1 MWGLM
6 LSDLNLL
13 TACKAP
19 PKPKDKE
26 ASGGTDNSDSKIT
39 RNPEPENSACPI
51 HQEPTSNSPSKEE
64 SSLAPQEA
72 KGKTS
77 TEDEKSGDSKKAG
90 SSGDSKPR
98 QKKFSFEKSYKGR
111 TSKGTFKAKVSAWGS
126 MTTDTDKKSKSQSG
140 SSSAMSVKEALFG
153 SNPETTPPTSSNPN
167 PNPNPSPKEK
177 KMERRSDPPKEIDFY
192 AGIPYDETLKKH
204 IPQNYKDEAI
214 LILVPYLRALEKQ
227 LQSWTSW
234 AQQKVVQALKRLG
247 EDKAELTLLRQ
258 EKEEA
263 DKCARENEVVEE
275 TSRKRLHE
283 MENAL
288 SLFNEQLQVLSSKI
302 RRLEME
308 KALFLKEKEAE
319 HLKASMEAAKME
331 QTEIREQEYFKKV
344 QSLDS
349 ERRLLL
355 EEQRDIKRKTA
366 ELEGVVDKAKARYDQ
381 FEVLWKHEA
390 KQREKTTA
398 QKDSLMEKRKEGI
411 ALRKEEEKNI
421 KQMAER
427 NVQKCEENIKSLEKK
442 VSEMRSEADKLMIA
456 SLNIGY
462 GSGPSALP
470 KVKKRLAV
478 FEGNFGSLT
487 PERECVMCMNEE
499 KSVVFLPCA
508 HQIHGLKGFVWFDFQ
523 YFYDLEKQFRSRF
536 YFLKIFSSL
545 VNLKLSISNFFWK
558 INKYNNSITLEK
570 IIKSTRIC
578 LF

>member
-6 LSDLNLL
+6 LSDLYLL

-26 ASGGTDNSDSKIT
+26 ASGGTDNSDSKKT
-39 RNPEPENSACPI
+39 GNPEPENSACPI
-51 HQEPTSNSPSKEE
+51 HQEPNSNSPSKEE
-64 SSLAPQEA
+64 SSLAPQET

-77 TEDEKSGDSKKAG
+77 TEDDKSGDSKKGG
-90 SSGDSKPR
+90 SSSNSKPR
-98 QKKFSFEKSYKGR
+98 QKTFNFEKSYKGR
-111 TSKGTFKAKVSAWGS
+111 TSKRTFKAKVSAWGS

-140 SSSAMSVKEALFG
+140 SSSTMSVNEALFG
-153 SNPETTPPTSSNPN
+153 SNPETTPPTSSDPN
-167 PNPNPSPKEK
+167 PNPNPSPQEK
-177 KMERRSDPPKEIDFY
+177 KMERSSEPPKEIDFY

-204 IPQNYKDEAI
+204 IAQDYKDEAI
-214 LILVPYLRALEKQ
+214 LALVPYLRALEKE
-227 LQSWTSW
+227 LQSWGSW
-234 AQQKVVQALKRLG
+234 AHQKVVQALKRLG
-247 EDKAELTLLRQ
+247 EDKAELTTLRQ

-263 DKCARENEVVEE
+263 DKFVKENQIVEE
-275 TSRKRLHE
+275 TSRKRLYE
-283 MENAL
+283 IENAL

-319 HLKASMEAAKME
+319 HLNALMEAAKME
-331 QTEIREQEYFKKV
+331 QTEIREQAYLKKV
-344 QSLDS
+344 QSVDS

-355 EEQRDIKRKTA
+355 EEQRDLKRKTA
-366 ELEGVVDKAKARYDQ
+366 ELEGVVNKAKERYDQ

-390 KQREKTTA
+390 KQREKTTT

-478 FEGNFGSLT
+478 FEGNFGGLT

-499 KSVVFLPCA
+499 KFVVFLPCA
-508 HQIHGLKGFVWFDFQ
+508 HQLERFSSWYVGNILHLHVHFFFFFTFTLLFFYSRKKPTFFVALL
-523 YFYDLEKQFRSRF
+523 YFCSSLDLEKEN
-536 YFLKIFSSL
+536 
-545 VNLKLSISNFFWK
+545 NLAS
-558 INKYNNSITLEK
+558 
-570 IIKSTRIC
+570 
-578 LF
+578 